1 MGNKRPFAGRRILV
15 LGAGP
20 FQIPVIEQAIEL
32 GCQVITADY
41 LPRNPGHR
49 LAAESWNVSTVDK
62 ESMLEMARQA
72 HIDGV
77 LTYGSDVS
85 TPTVAFVADALGLPG
100 NPPRTAALLQRK
112 DLIRDLQR
120 TLGLPHPPF
129 VAALS
134 ADELRRRALEEGV
147 PFPLLV
153 KPADSSGSK
162 GQSTARS
169 ANDLGSSFEIARPF
183 SRCGVVVA
191 ETILPDDM
199 LEVVAEVLIDD
210 GQLAFGHYGH
220 NYFSAG
226 GHPRVPV
233 GEVVPGFFGD
243 WVVDEVDRQIQALV
257 TAAGV
262 RIGCMNVDIIVS
274 GGAVHLIDVGLRNGG
289 NYLPDAIRLSTGVDL
304 TTAAICAALAEPFS
318 VPSLH
323 VTDSK
328 WVVTYLVNSR
338 TEGRFLGLQIAEEI
352 VAWLVEAKLFCTKGD
367 PVFAYTRGD
376 AAIGLLTLMPPTR
389 RDAEELVVNLPRWC
403 PVTLQ

>member
-129 VAALS
+129 VAARS
-134 ADELRRRALEEGV
+134 ADELRYRAL
-147 PFPLLV
+147 
-153 KPADSSGSK
+153 
-162 GQSTARS
+162 
-169 ANDLGSSFEIARPF
+169 
-183 SRCGVVVA
+183 
-191 ETILPDDM
+191 
-199 LEVVAEVLIDD
+199 
-210 GQLAFGHYGH
+210 
-220 NYFSAG
+220 
-226 GHPRVPV
+226 
-233 GEVVPGFFGD
+233 
-243 WVVDEVDRQIQALV
+243 
-257 TAAGV
+257 
-262 RIGCMNVDIIVS
+262 
-274 GGAVHLIDVGLRNGG
+274 
-289 NYLPDAIRLSTGVDL
+289 
-304 TTAAICAALAEPFS
+304 
-318 VPSLH
+318 
-323 VTDSK
+323 
-328 WVVTYLVNSR
+328 
-338 TEGRFLGLQIAEEI
+338 
-352 VAWLVEAKLFCTKGD
+352 
-367 PVFAYTRGD
+367 
-376 AAIGLLTLMPPTR
+376 
-389 RDAEELVVNLPRWC
+389 
-403 PVTLQ
+403 